1 VEGAAN
7 AASVMTSATRIS
19 NYCSGWDQ
27 ECYLPG
33 AWTLTHLTAPRSS
46 CSLRR
51 RCPLEVSLHLQ
62 GRPAAAFGRPRPA
75 IVRGTTSLLT
85 SLLPGVRSYG
95 QTSLAIGAI
104 WISMP
109 GGLRRR
115 SPRTRPEGG
124 EIVALLGFGNGCGCH
139 DSARVSGI
147 RHLYGRVSPRNR
159 LTGERGCAEGTNA
172 LSE

>member
-62 GRPAAAFGRPRPA
+62 GRPA
-75 IVRGTTSLLT
+75 
-85 SLLPGVRSYG
+85 
-95 QTSLAIGAI
+95 
-104 WISMP
+104 
-109 GGLRRR
+109 GGLRPPSAGNSKGDNITAYKSVAGSPELRTDVIGHRR
-115 SPRTRPEGG
+115 NLDINAWRPSPKVSKDSTRRWRNSRP
-124 EIVALLGFGNGCGCH
+124 
-139 DSARVSGI
+139 SGI
-147 RHLYGRVSPRNR
+147 WERLWVPR
-159 LTGERGCAEGTNA
+159 
-172 LSE
+172 